1 MIYWNWTKWMF
12 HWCREINQCLFSS
25 RALGLLSLFIP
36 SCHFAHTNSFSLL
49 PEPCLRPW
57 QVSQP
62 DVSKWSP
69 SSQYWSTSDISRI
82 EQKQSCSRESN
93 LIRHNQLIQ
102 SPNTHLFL
110 RQWGE
115 RKKQEPFLQS
125 NSQKHFLFSFFL
137 LLFFMTNEVSEE
149 TWNIA
154 LTVISP
160 SR

>member
-115 RKKQEPFLQS
+115 RKKQY
-125 NSQKHFLFSFFL
+125 HFSSPIHKNISCSRSFCCYFSWQMKWAKKL
-137 LLFFMTNEVSEE
+137 EILHWL
-149 TWNIA
+149 
-154 LTVISP
+154 
-160 SR
+160 